1 MDFSKRLA
9 YLRKEAKLTQE
20 QLGSIIGVGKT
31 TISNYETAYSQPD
44 PENIF
49 KLADYFNVTIDYLLG
64 RSSSNHGNALYLG
77 EVNEEFK
84 IPVYSLRETG
94 EKILTQENII
104 GWQIADVADEM
115 SYISFEIIDN
125 SMENSRIC
133 TGDIIVVRKC
143 DKAENGDL
151 VVAIYKNKA
160 YVRKLKTIA
169 NNGVLLYPDN
179 TTSFEPIIAK
189 LSEIKLI
196 GVVEQNILKIQK

>member
-1 MDFSKRLA
+1 MLGERLKQLRLVKSVGQKDVAKYLGITTSAYGFYEQEKRRVDHDTL
-9 YLRKEAKLTQE
+9 E
-20 QLGSIIGVGKT
+20 
-31 TISNYETAYSQPD
+31 
-44 PENIF
+44 
-49 KLADYFNVTIDYLLG
+49 KLADYFNVSIDYLLG
-64 RSSSNHGNALYLG
+64 RSSNNYGNALYLG
-77 EVNEEFK
+77 EVNEESK

-125 SMENSRIC
+125 SMENSRIR
-133 TGDIIVVRKC
+133 TGDRIVVRKC

-169 NNGVLLYPDN
+169 NNEVLLYPDN
-179 TTSFEPIIAK
+179 TSSFEPIIAK
-189 LSEIKLI
+189 LSEIKVI
-196 GVVEQNILKIQK
+196 GVVEQNILKIKK